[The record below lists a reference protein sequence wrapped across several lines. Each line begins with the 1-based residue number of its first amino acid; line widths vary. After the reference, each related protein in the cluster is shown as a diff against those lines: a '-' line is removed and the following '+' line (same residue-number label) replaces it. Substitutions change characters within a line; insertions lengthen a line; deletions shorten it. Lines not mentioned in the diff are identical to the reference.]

1 MLALKYFVALLAGG
15 FFISA
20 TGIVIY
26 DIYAARQLR
35 LLLTRATEGTAG
47 ASQTALFRFRPFGPV
62 GWRLAPQPRR

>member
-1 MLALKYFVALLAGG
+1 MLALKYFLALLAGG

-35 LLLTRATEGTAG
+35 LLLTRATEETAG
-47 ASQTALFRFRPFGPV
+47 ASETVLFRSRTFGPA
-62 GWRLAPQPRR
+62 GWRLAPQQRR